1 MKNLLL
7 SLLVFVL
14 FTSVS
19 VSQETKLKKAKE
31 QTKLSKGKDKKKGI
45 YYGKLKF
52 KPGVTKSNGKGKLN
66 NPKGVILM
74 IRDKSTKK
82 IIARTT
88 ADGSG
93 KFKFNNMAMRKGL
106 ELGWAFPQQ
115 VGGPITDENG
125 CWVKLPSSPS
135 PPLEPIEECD
145 DSVMVPIRVG
155 LSNCFNPPCPW
166 EMKEKDVKLRGN

>member
-1 MKNLLL
+1 MRNLLL

-19 VSQETKLKKAKE
+19 ISQETKLEKGKE
-31 QTKLSKGKDKKKGI
+31 QARLSKGKEKNKGI

-52 KPGVTKSNGKGKLN
+52 KPGVTKSNTL
-66 NPKGVILM
+66 KGVILM
-74 IRDKSTKK
+74 IREKSTKK

-88 ADGSG
+88 ADDSG
-93 KFKFNNMAMRKGL
+93 KFRFSNMAMRKGL
-106 ELGWAFPQQ
+106 EIGWTFPQQ
-115 VGGPITDENG
+115 AGGPITDENG

-145 DSVMVPIRVG
+145 DACRNR
-155 LSNCFNPPCPW
+155 LACR
-166 EMKEKDVKLRGN
+166 LGNAS

>member
-19 VSQETKLKKAKE
+19 VSQETQIKKVKA

-52 KPGVTKSNGKGKLN
+52 KPGVTKSNGKGKLSTL
-66 NPKGVILM
+66 KGVVLM
-74 IRDKSTKK
+74 IRVKSTKK

-88 ADGSG
+88 TDDSG
-93 KFKFNNMAMRKGL
+93 KFKFNTMTMRNGL
-106 ELGWAFPQQ
+106 ELGWSFPQQ
-115 VGGPITDENG
+115 AGAPIDENG
-125 CWVKLPSSPS
+125 CYEILPSVPA
-135 PPLEPIEECD
+135 PPLEPMEECD
-145 DSVMVPIRVG
+145 DSVMVLRVG

-166 EMKEKDVKLRGN
+166 EMKEKEIKN